1 MVPWVGLQCV
11 ISVFLDNTNLIFGK
25 YFVALWN
32 IAIKHI
38 FSMHL
43 RLSGPSG
50 RGYKPWALA
59 TALIFNVFSGDLAN
73 VNV

>member
-32 IAIKHI
+32 IAIKHV
-38 FSMHL
+38 FSMRL
-43 RLSGPSG
+43 RLSGPLG
-50 RGYKPWALA
+50 RGYKPWA
-59 TALIFNVFSGDLAN
+59 
-73 VNV
+73 